1 MTAKKT
7 TITRER
13 ADLVRSKTV
22 GYITDLSGKNQLL
35 QAHTP
40 IAPRTKEIR
49 FRQYLKQTKKKH
61 SRFNWTRWFE
71 IKN

>member
-22 GYITDLSGKNQLL
+22 GYVTDLSAKNKLI
-35 QAHTP
+35 QAHTDIDP
-40 IAPRTKEIR
+40 EATKIC

-71 IKN
+71 IKD